1 MTEKAGETARETGE
15 YRCEKC
21 LHLIRLRD
29 GDPIPRCPRCSNETF
44 DLRNRRFDSPEA
56 ATEHHDSLKEE

>member
-21 LHLIRLRD
+21 LRVTRLRN
-29 GDPIPRCPRCSNETF
+29 GGPIPRCPHCGNEIW
-44 DLRNRRFDSPEA
+44 DLRNRRFDSPDT
-56 ATEHHDSLKEE
+56 ATGHHESLKEE